1 MMHVTILLSKK
12 TNSIKSLFSL
22 DRVLPENIH
31 PPPRRE
37 LEILEE
43 SGGSGLG

>member
-1 MMHVTILLSKK
+1 MLRSCFKSKK
-12 TNSIKSLFSL
+12 NANSIKSLFSL
-22 DRVLPENIH
+22 DRVFPENIR